1 MISYKEYLVA
11 KKIVD
16 SYENQFQ
23 TKPQTCCDEPLIER
37 ELVNNNPPGVC
48 GVTTIEF
55 FVKTVEEIKC
65 FFKH

>member
-1 MISYKEYLVA
+1 MISYKEYLAA

-55 FVKTVEEIKC
+55 VCKNC
-65 FFKH
+65 GRNQMFF